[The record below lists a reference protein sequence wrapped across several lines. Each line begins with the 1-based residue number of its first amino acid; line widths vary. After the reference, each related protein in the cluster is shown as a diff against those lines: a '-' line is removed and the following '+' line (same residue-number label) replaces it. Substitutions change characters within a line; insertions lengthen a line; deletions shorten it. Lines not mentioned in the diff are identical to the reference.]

1 MDGLSSN
8 DKYNIERFVKAQDN
22 NGFYSIAVKE
32 LRSGQKRSHWIWF
45 ILPCLKKVGN
55 GGHYDAM
62 YGISSLDEA
71 KAYLAHPL
79 LSERLYE
86 VCEILLDLE
95 GLNVNKIFGI
105 TDAARVQACM
115 TLFYLCSK
123 QEIFGEVLDK
133 YFGGKPS
140 NETLYALNETMPPR
154 VKMQKGPMSQK
165 MQKSSSPHINQPS
178 RRINRKGN
186 AIHPLRKLTKIIIV
200 FVLFFII
207 GIGCYYLFRGASFAL
222 FSDDDGKNNDVVE
235 NLSIHAMVKTS
246 DNVEITYHD
255 LEKYNLHINALLS
268 GNEIAMDSLNNAFV
282 FQYDKTNGKD
292 SLRVTASIEDC
303 QLCTFF
309 CGLNDFEGS
318 KNQADTM
325 IVLNVS
331 QNGLRIYEELLWYET
346 SKTKMKDKAHE
357 KYIVRIQALENADF
371 KSFLD
376 RKLQALAPSSS
387 KKMGKEADIAK
398 SNQKN
403 ESKTASVKTIND
415 EIPFQILSQIQRG
428 RFVNFNMDELS
439 HEQKYI
445 LIRYNHA
452 CKEWSRSEYM
462 THSFLYHELR
472 RVETY
477 RDLEYAIHRLEAEI
491 RRKDKRKG

>member
-1 MDGLSSN
+1 MDGFSSN
-8 DKYNIERFVKAQDN
+8 DKYYIERFVKAQDN

-45 ILPCLKKVGN
+45 VFPCLKKVRN
-55 GGHYDAM
+55 GGLNDAK

-123 QEIFGEVLDK
+123 QEVFGEVLDK
-133 YFGGKPS
+133 YFGGKPC

-154 VKMQKGPMSQK
+154 VKKEEGSKFQKGHK
-165 MQKSSSPHINQPS
+165 TSSSHINQPS
-178 RRINRKGN
+178 RRINRKGK

-200 FVLFFII
+200 FVLFFVI
-207 GIGCYYLFRGASFAL
+207 GIGCYYLFSVASSDL
-222 FSDDDGKNNDVVE
+222 SSDDDGKNNDAIE
-235 NLSIHAMVKTS
+235 NLSIHAIVKTS
-246 DNVEITYHD
+246 DNVVITYHD

-292 SLRVTASIEDC
+292 SAHVTASIEDC
-303 QLCTFF
+303 QLCTFS
-309 CGLNDFEGS
+309 CSLNDFEGS

-325 IVLNVS
+325 IVLNAS
-331 QNGLRIYEELLWYET
+331 QKGLRIYEELLWYET

-371 KSFLD
+371 KNFLS

-387 KKMGKEADIAK
+387 SKKMGNEANIAK
-398 SNQKN
+398 SNQKS
-403 ESKTASVKTIND
+403 ESKTASGK
-415 EIPFQILSQIQRG
+415 
-428 RFVNFNMDELS
+428 EL
-439 HEQKYI
+439 
-445 LIRYNHA
+445 
-452 CKEWSRSEYM
+452 
-462 THSFLYHELR
+462 
-472 RVETY
+472 
-477 RDLEYAIHRLEAEI
+477 
-491 RRKDKRKG
+491 